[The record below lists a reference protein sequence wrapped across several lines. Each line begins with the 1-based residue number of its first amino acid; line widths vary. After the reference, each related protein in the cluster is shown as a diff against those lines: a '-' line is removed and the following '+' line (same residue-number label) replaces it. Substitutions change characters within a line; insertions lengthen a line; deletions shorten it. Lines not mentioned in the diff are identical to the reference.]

1 MPPLSARAGWLLAAL
16 AFASGSALAADAP
29 AKQKPASKPA
39 AQSAAK
45 PTPGARPETK
55 KKQAQAKPA
64 QRAQPKQ
71 PAAPAS
77 PAATADCSVE
87 TVAETGPVTYTVPIP
102 RPGTSRRVAECLV
115 SAKRAAVLVAKGNLL
130 VVDVRNAP
138 QFEQYRI
145 PGSLNIPLSFVKTK
159 QFLKRRP
166 FVLVNEGRTSGTL
179 EAACKELRA
188 AGFKQA
194 GVLRG
199 GLAAWRG
206 AKGAVEGDLLAQ
218 RELRHMRPGELAAEG
233 GYGDWIVLSLAN
245 VPSEELRRFVPQA
258 VPLAVRDD
266 AQLAAAVKSAV
277 AKRTRKGGESKVL
290 VLDDDGSR
298 MERIEYLLQ
307 GQLAQPAFVLEGGL
321 AGYRQFWTEQAA
333 IWAAA
338 DRGPRKPRCGA

>member
-1 MPPLSARAGWLLAAL
+1 
-16 AFASGSALAADAP
+16 
-29 AKQKPASKPA
+29 
-39 AQSAAK
+39 
-45 PTPGARPETK
+45 
-55 KKQAQAKPA
+55 
-64 QRAQPKQ
+64 
-71 PAAPAS
+71 
-77 PAATADCSVE
+77 
-87 TVAETGPVTYTVPIP
+87 
-102 RPGTSRRVAECLV
+102 
-115 SAKRAAVLVAKGNLL
+115 
-130 VVDVRNAP
+130 
-138 QFEQYRI
+138 
-145 PGSLNIPLSFVKTK
+145 
-159 QFLKRRP
+159 
-166 FVLVNEGRTSGTL
+166 
-179 EAACKELRA
+179 
-188 AGFKQA
+188 
-194 GVLRG
+194 
-199 GLAAWRG
+199 
-206 AKGAVEGDLLAQ
+206 
-218 RELRHMRPGELAAEG
+218 MRPGELAAEG